1 MAYTISLHHGGGVAN
16 RGHNIRKES
25 AIKNQTHIKA
35 PREGMDRD
43 IEIWKDMTEAQAYEK
58 IFGEAQKRYNEKQT
72 RAERKIRS
80 YHAEVE
86 KNSNMH
92 TSYECIVQIGSKNN
106 QVDESIERHILR
118 DFTRSWSARN
128 PNLFLFGAYFH
139 KDEEGGNHLHLDYI
153 PVAHGY
159 TRGLD
164 TQAGLVKAL
173 GEMGYHKQ
181 GKLTAQ
187 TQWQQKERE
196 YLEELCRDFGIF
208 IEHPQRGK
216 DIEHLHTEVYKAE
229 KTLENVLERVKSLE
243 HTLEPLEDRKRVLK
257 GEIERLEGR
266 VDRLMSNSIRQSRE
280 DLETLMQF
288 IREEGLE
295 KQYEKFLKRLH
306 EMNIEWDMEW

>member
-196 YLEELCRDFGIF
+196 YLEELCRDFGLE
-208 IEHPQRGK
+208 IEHPMSGK
-216 DIEHLHTEVYKAE
+216 EHVATSVYKAE
-229 KTLENVLERVKSLE
+229 KELERALAEKKALE
-243 HTLEPLEDRKRVLK
+243 AEINALNEKRKVMQVDILK
-257 GEIERLEGR
+257 
-266 VDRLMSNSIRQSRE
+266 LMRE
-280 DLETLMQF
+280 AKTRRHDIYKEQQYADF
-288 IREEGLE
+288 IRENGLE
-295 KQYEKFLKRLH
+295 KVFEQYLERL
-306 EMNIEWDMEW
+306 IEEEYDMEW